1 MKSARFLLRLLVAL
15 ASIGLLLMIWAWLVG
30 GRHAADQVTAK
41 TPGEVV
47 LREFVLDPANPPVVQ
62 QEVDY
67 REGPHG
73 KWWPKNEAPVLAEL
87 VAENQLPPVAE
98 RTGPEPLVLE
108 GPEGIGRYGGSWHRL
123 SNSLNDVAI
132 VANRLSGAN
141 LVRWS
146 PMGYPIR
153 PHLAKSWEMSP
164 DAREWTFHLRR
175 GVRWSDGYPFTADD
189 IVYWWEDQKY
199 FYEDPP
205 SFMHLGGRTGEVV
218 KIDDYTVK
226 FVFPEP
232 YGAFLERLN
241 QSSTGPYAPK
251 HYLEQFHPVKGNREL
266 IAAAMKA
273 RGTDSARSLYSSL
286 GDFRN
291 PEHPRMW
298 PWIYRTHRNAPPET
312 FVRNPYFWAV
322 DPDGNQ
328 LPYVDRLVFDVKSPK
343 IIPIAIAAGDVTM
356 QARGLTQQDY
366 TLLME
371 NRRKNGYHVYHWY
384 PGLRSMWLMA
394 PNLNRHVPKG
404 DKAAADKAR
413 VLADRRFREALS
425 LAIDRWK
432 IIDSIDN
439 GLGEPAQSEPGPD
452 SPFHSPRLRDTAIA
466 HDPVRAASLLDDIGL
481 TDRDADGMRRFPGGP
496 RLVFYLDY
504 TDFTG
509 EGPAQFVVDDWAQI
523 GLRAVQR
530 ERSRTL
536 YYATKAAMLHDIAVW
551 TGEGEF
557 APINEPRTFAPVTFE
572 ANYALGYANW
582 YQRGGLHGDRRART
596 AGIEPPPGSA
606 ARRAM
611 ELYEQALHAPTEKE
625 RIEVMRRLTD
635 LAAEEIWTI
644 SISAPPPVPVVV
656 KNGFRNVPR
665 TAIYAHTFASPSN
678 AGIETFFFENP
689 SDPPAMVAAIK
700 AELEKITPSRDS
712 VDPGTLIS
720 RSGRTAGDYAWTA
733 ALVLTAG
740 GIITAGA
747 RYPFIGR
754 RLLLMVPTLL
764 IISACTFA
772 LIQLPPGDHIE
783 TRLMELRAA
792 GDSTA
797 EAEAARLRE
806 MFRLE
811 EPVWQ
816 RYVRWLGLPW
826 FLSFAPEDR
835 GLLQGNMGRSM
846 ETLRPVNEM
855 VGDRVLLTFW
865 VSLATIL
872 FTWAVALPIG
882 IYSAVRQYSFGDYVF
897 SFLGF
902 LGMCLPNFLLAILLM
917 YFSAEFLGINVTGL
931 FSPEYA
937 ALPGWTWAKILDLL
951 KHIWVPV
958 VVIAL
963 GGTAG
968 MIRIM
973 RGNLLDELQKPYV
986 TTARAKGVPPFRLLM
1001 KYPVRLALNPF
1012 VSGIG
1017 ALFPQLVSGGA
1028 IVAIVLSL
1036 PMVGP
1041 LLLQGLLSEDVYLA
1055 ASMLMVLSL
1064 LGILGTLASDL
1075 LLLWIDPRIR
1085 FEGETK

>member
-1 MKSARFLLRLLVAL
+1 MRFLRPALHLGAAL
-15 ASIGLLLMIWAWLVG
+15 AALAVVLAVWAWSVG
-30 GRHAADQVTAK
+30 GRQHESAAATSM
-41 TPGEVV
+41 
-47 LREFVLDPANPPVVQ
+47 RENVDRSFRIDPDHPPIVQ
-62 QEVDY
+62 RDVDY
-67 REGPHG
+67 RQESRGA
-73 KWWPKNEAPVLAEL
+73 WWPKGEAPVLAEL
-87 VAENQLPPVAE
+87 VAENKLPPVAE
-98 RTGPEPLVLE
+98 RTGSEPLVLE
-108 GPEGIGRYGGSWHRL
+108 GPDGLGHYGGTWHRL

-132 VANRLSGAN
+132 IANRLSGAN

-175 GVRWSDGYPFTADD
+175 GVRWSDGHPFTADD
-189 IVYWWEDQKY
+189 IVYWWEDQKF

-205 SFMHLGGRTGEVV
+205 GFMRIGGQTGDVV
-218 KIDDYTVK
+218 KIDDHTVK

-241 QSSTGPYAPK
+241 QYNTGPYAPK
-251 HYLEQFHPVKGNREL
+251 HYLAQFHPVKGNKEL

-286 GDFRN
+286 ADFRN

-298 PWIYRTHRNAPPET
+298 PWVYRTHRDAPPET

-322 DPDGNQ
+322 DPQGHQ

-371 NRRKNGYHVYHWY
+371 NRKKNGYEVYHWY

-394 PNLNRHVPKG
+394 PNINRHVPEG
-404 DKAAADKAR
+404 DRAAADKAR
-413 VLADRRFREALS
+413 LLADRRFREALS
-425 LAIDRWK
+425 LAIDRRK

-439 GLGEPAQSEPGPD
+439 GQGQPAQSEPGPD
-452 SPFHSPRLRDTAIA
+452 SPFHSPRLRDAA
-466 HDPVRAASLLDDIGL
+466 VQYDPARAAALLDELGF
-481 TDRDADGMRRFPGGP
+481 TGRDSDGMRHFPGGP

-509 EGPAQFVVDDWAQI
+509 EGPAQFVIEDWARV
-523 GLRAVQR
+523 GVRAVQR

-536 YYATKAAMLHDIAVW
+536 FYATKAAMLHDIAVW
-551 TGEGEF
+551 SGEGEF

-572 ANYALGYANW
+572 ANYAVGYANW
-582 YQRGGLHGDRRART
+582 YQRGGLHGDPRA
-596 AGIEPPPGSA
+596 AGAVEPPPGSP

-611 ELYEQALHAPTEKE
+611 ELYEEALGAPTEE
-625 RIEVMRRLTD
+625 GRIAAVRSLTD
-635 LAAEEIWTI
+635 LAAGEVWTI
-644 SISAPPPVPVVV
+644 SISSPPPVPVVV

-665 TAIYAHTFASPSN
+665 TAIYAHTFSSPSN
-678 AGIETFFFENP
+678 AGIETFFFEKP
-689 SDPPAMVAAIK
+689 DDPPAVTKALK
-700 AELEKITPSRDS
+700 AELEQITPARDS
-712 VDPGTLIS
+712 VDPATLAS
-720 RSGRTAGDYAWTA
+720 RRARGIGDHAWTA
-733 ALVLTAG
+733 FLLLCAAGIVTAG
-740 GIITAGA
+740 V
-747 RYPFIGR
+747 RHPFIGR
-754 RLLLMVPTLL
+754 RLILMIPTLL
-764 IISACTFA
+764 VVSACTFA

-797 EAEAARLRE
+797 EAEAQRLQE
-806 MFRLE
+806 MFRLD
-811 EPVWQ
+811 EPLWH
-816 RYVRWLGLPW
+816 RYARWLGLPW
-826 FLSFAPEDR
+826 FFTFSPEDR
-835 GLLQGNMGRSM
+835 GLLQGDMGRSM

-855 VGDRVLLTFW
+855 VGDRVALTFW

-872 FTWAVALPIG
+872 FTWAIALPIG

-917 YFSAEFLGINVTGL
+917 YLSAEFLGINVTGL

-937 ALPGWTWAKILDLL
+937 ALPGWTWGKILDLL

-968 MIRIM
+968 MIRVM
-973 RGNLLDELQKPYV
+973 RGNLLDELRKPYV

-1041 LLLQGLLSEDVYLA
+1041 VLLQGLLSEDVYLA

-1075 LLLWIDPRIR
+1075 LLLWLDPRIR
-1085 FEGETK
+1085 FEEETK